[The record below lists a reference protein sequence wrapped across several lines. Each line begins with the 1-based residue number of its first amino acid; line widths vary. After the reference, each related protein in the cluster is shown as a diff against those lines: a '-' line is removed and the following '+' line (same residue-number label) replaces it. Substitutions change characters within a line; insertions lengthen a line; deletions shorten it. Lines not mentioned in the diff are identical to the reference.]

1 MPVRSF
7 VSRVG
12 APGAALLATAAVA
25 AGVLTG
31 HGDAAAG
38 ASAEPSS
45 APSSSTAPLPPPP
58 PVVTPEQRIASL
70 LPQRLAALHL
80 GSRASVVV
88 TDVDARS
95 EVLAVR
101 PTARRL
107 PASLS
112 KLATTVAALETM
124 GPDRRFV
131 TSVLLAP
138 DGTLVLRGGGDA
150 TLRTRD
156 LGTLAAQAT
165 AALGAHLTARRPVV
179 VDDSVFAPPTLAPG
193 WPRSYYRGE
202 VSPVRG
208 LVVDRAASADTG
220 MLAGRRFAAALE
232 RRGVQVTTVSRRHTP
247 AGSTQVA
254 SFAGLT
260 LAQQVKAML
269 QVSDNDIAE
278 TLGRQVALAV
288 GERPDWAGAERA
300 RASVLARLGVPL
312 DGVTLRDGSGLSR
325 LSRITPYAL
334 VSLLDLAADPSRPE
348 LSSIAFGGGLPVAG
362 RTGSLRP
369 ARGRFVTA
377 PSKCATGKL
386 WAKTGL
392 LRDVVGLAGYTRSTD
407 GHLQAFAV
415 LVNGSR
421 STLALR
427 RQVDGLAATV
437 TGCW

>member
-1 MPVRSF
+1 MSASSF
-7 VSRVG
+7 VSRIG
-12 APGAALLATAAVA
+12 APGVALVASAAVA

-31 HGDAAAG
+31 HGGPAAH
-38 ASAEPSS
+38 ASAQVVP
-45 APSSSTAPLPPPP
+45 APSSSTSTPPAVPP
-58 PVVTPEQRIASL
+58 ALTPEQRIASL

-88 TDVDARS
+88 TDVEARTD
-95 EVLAVR
+95 VLAVR
-101 PTARRL
+101 PTVRRL

-112 KLATTVAALETM
+112 KLATAVTALETL
-124 GPDRRFV
+124 GPDRRFE
-131 TSVLLAP
+131 TTVLLAP
-138 DGTLVLRGGGDA
+138 NGALVLRGGGDA

-156 LGTLAAQAT
+156 LDTLAAQAT
-165 AALGAHLTARRPVV
+165 AALGAHLTARRPVI
-179 VDDSVFAPPTLAPG
+179 VDDSVFAPSTLAPG
-193 WPRSYYRGE
+193 WPASYYRGE

-208 LVVDRAASADTG
+208 LIIDRAASADTG
-220 MLAGRRFAAALE
+220 MLAGRRFAAVLA
-232 RRGVQVTTVSRRHTP
+232 RRGVQVTTVSRRHAP
-247 AGSTQVA
+247 PGSTQVA
-254 SFAGLT
+254 TFSGLT
-260 LAQQVKAML
+260 LAQQITAML

-278 TLGRQVALAV
+278 TLGRQVALTQ

-334 VSLLDLAADPSRPE
+334 VSLLDLAADPARPE
-348 LSSIAFGGGLPVAG
+348 LSTIAFGGGLPVAG

-392 LRDVVGLAGYTRSTD
+392 LRDVVGLAGYTHSTD

-415 LVNGSR
+415 LVNGAR
-421 STLALR
+421 STLTLR
-427 RQVDGLAATV
+427 RQVDSLAATV